1 MAKDIAHVML
11 AALLLIVLGVL
22 ATLIWIASCLYDLTR
37 YVRTLVQRVTHRPM
51 R

>member
-11 AALLLIVLGVL
+11 AALLLIVLAVL
-22 ATLIWIASCLYDLTR
+22 AVLIWIASCVYDVTR
-37 YVRTLVQRVTHRPM
+37 YVRVLAQRVTHRPV

>member
-11 AALLLIVLGVL
+11 AVLLAIVVAIL
-22 ATLIWIASCLYDLTR
+22 AVLIWIASHVYDLTR
-37 YVRTLVQRVTHRPM
+37 YVRVLAQRITHRPV